1 MEKSSAHRETRR
13 YHRKSRHGC
22 AQCKQRHIKCDEK
35 KPRCGNCVQS
45 QRTCSFLS
53 LTPVVPMEHR
63 DQAPSR
69 HTAARTEYPIIAPS
83 PVFRL
88 LDLSMLHHFTV
99 HTSQSLSTRPEV
111 QKTWGTVVVRLSF
124 SHQYLL
130 HGILAVAALH
140 AAFTGG
146 VEEDP
151 RQLLNY
157 AAEHQAISLSSY
169 QSAIASSASSQCD
182 ALFALSILIFISA
195 IALMCDDYNMSDPT
209 ALDTKWIR
217 LARGIQTVAFA
228 HAESIRNGVMAPV
241 LDGHIFDDY
250 VEHSSRANSTNGPEH
265 LRRLDAL
272 WTTERSSDLEEN
284 EAAIYTQTLNLLRG
298 AYSLLRCHLGWDP
311 SSNFPLTGSM
321 DADRAVIFLWIL
333 HISDEYVELLE
344 RHRPVALIILAHYAS
359 LLARCNGAWWF
370 VGSAPIIIKRV
381 QSILSAEYHKW
392 IEEPLTFIQ
401 RK

>member
-1 MEKSSAHRETRR
+1 
-13 YHRKSRHGC
+13 
-22 AQCKQRHIKCDEK
+22 
-35 KPRCGNCVQS
+35 
-45 QRTCSFLS
+45 
-53 LTPVVPMEHR
+53 MEHR

-195 IALMCDDYNMSDPT
+195 IALMYDDYNMSDPT

-217 LARGIQTVAFA
+217 LARGIRTVAFA